1 MNSGFVYIITNP
13 SRTVF
18 YVGVTNNLLRRV
30 FEHKSRIVEGF
41 TDKYNCIIVVFYE
54 YHETIKEAIRREKQL
69 KSWKREWKLRLIK
82 KMNPELRDLWEDIYT
97 GSR

>member
-30 FEHKSRIVEGF
+30 FEHKSKLVEGF
-41 TDKYNCIIVVFYE
+41 TDKYNCVSVVYYE
-54 YHETIKEAIRREKQL
+54 YHETIIAAIRREKQL

-82 KMNPELRDLWEDIYT
+82 KVNPDLRDLWEEINN
-97 GSR
+97 GFR

>member
-30 FEHKSRIVEGF
+30 FEHKSKIVEGF
-41 TDKYNCIIVVFYE
+41 TDKYNCVIVVYYE
-54 YHETIKEAIRREKQL
+54 YYETIKEAIRREKQL
-69 KSWKREWKLRLIK
+69 KSWKRERKLRLIK

>member
-30 FEHKSRIVEGF
+30 FEHKSKIVEGF
-41 TDKYNCIIVVFYE
+41 TDKYNCVIVVYYE
-54 YHETIKEAIRREKQL
+54 YYETIKEAIRREKQL

-82 KMNPELRDLWEDIYT
+82 KMNPELLDFWEDIYT

>member
-1 MNSGFVYIITNP
+1 MNSGFVYIMTNP
-13 SRTVF
+13 SRTLF

-41 TDKYNCIIVVFYE
+41 TDKYNCVIVVYYE

-69 KSWKREWKLRLIK
+69 KSWKKEWKLRLIK
-82 KMNPELRDLWEDIYT
+82 KMNPELRDLWEEIYS